1 MIVLRTFF
9 FLRDYIIQF
18 AIALLLTTS
27 FPTLSILAFSHPV
40 SVNQLPSRSGDLY
53 EFGPSLDIFRWC
65 NDMSENKY
73 TTNDTLKFF
82 FINLYFA

>member
-1 MIVLRTFF
+1 MIVLTFF

-40 SVNQLPSRSGDLY
+40 SVHQLPSRSGGLY

-65 NDMSENKY
+65 NNMSENKY